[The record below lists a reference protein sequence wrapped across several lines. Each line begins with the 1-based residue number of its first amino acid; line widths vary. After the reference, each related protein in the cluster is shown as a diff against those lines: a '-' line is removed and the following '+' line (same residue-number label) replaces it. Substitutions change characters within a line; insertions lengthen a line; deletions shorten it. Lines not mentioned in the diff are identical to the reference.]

1 MGVGGF
7 RSSGSC
13 FDKKCNCEDNSVGV
27 GFSWSRDTSPNKN
40 PGNPN
45 PREYSIK
52 KHWTYKNY
60 LVIQIRYSGCTNYE
74 GNKILVFKN
83 ATREDLERQKVIDP
97 HFSENKTFLSPIA
110 RFEPTQ
116 TGWSNA
122 SKFIKLIADM
132 EEKEKNG

>member
-1 MGVGGF
+1 MGIPAIRV
-7 RSSGSC
+7 SSSSY
-13 FDKKCNCEDNSVGV
+13 DKERKMGV
-27 GFSWSRDTSPNKN
+27 GFSWSRDVAPNKN

-45 PREYSIK
+45 PREYRIK
-52 KHWTYKNY
+52 RHWIYKNY
-60 LVIQIRYSGCTNYE
+60 LVIQIKYYGCTNYE

-83 ATREDLERQKVIDP
+83 ATVDDLKRQKVIDP

-122 SKFIKLIADM
+122 SKFIKLIADT
-132 EEKEKNG
+132 EEKE